1 MDNAK
6 VAVIAVVVLV
16 VLASLGLAL
25 INFSGPD
32 VKVGVAW
39 REGSP
44 ETLVDTCT
52 AIEEAGG
59 TCVMLGQVFCDGL
72 EYDDRGRLVAGL
84 EENGMLGPEA
94 AQTVKSGTW
103 RASNAAGVVGELRAV
118 VFTGGEDI
126 SPNLYADPQPW
137 VDTGED
143 VPSNPERDVSDYLTM
158 SYCLDM
164 DIPVLAICRG
174 MQMLSVVSGAA
185 MIQDIPGYFEDQ
197 GVTYAYEHRN
207 PMPQSGYRD
216 FAKHSVDVFERTILH
231 SVYGKA
237 LLERCPSWHHQ
248 AVASVDGTLLT
259 VSAMSYAGGVPII
272 EGVERADKTFAVGV
286 QYHPETAVSR
296 GSGGQDSG
304 YMDYDDAIAVFKTI
318 VQLASLPLRPI

>member
-44 ETLVDTCT
+44 ETLTDTCRS
-52 AIEEAGG
+52 IEAAGG
-59 TCVMLGQVFCDGL
+59 TCVMLGQVYCYGL
-72 EYDDRGRLVAGL
+72 EYDDRGRLVSGL

-94 AQTVKSGTW
+94 AETVKDGTW
-103 RASNAAGVVGELRAV
+103 RASNAADVVGDLRAV
-118 VFTGGEDI
+118 VFSGGEDI
-126 SPNLYADPQPW
+126 SPNLYADPQAW

-174 MQMLSVVSGAA
+174 MQMLSIVSGAD
-185 MIQDIPGYFEDQ
+185 MMQDIAMHFEDQ
-197 GVTYAYEHRN
+197 GVPYDYEHRN
-207 PMPQSGYRD
+207 PMPPSGYRD
-216 FAKHSVDVFERTILH
+216 FAKHSVEVSQGTVLF
-231 SVYGKA
+231 SVYGKT
-237 LLERCPSWHHQ
+237 LLEGCPSWHHQ
-248 AVASVDGTLLT
+248 AVSSVKGTSLT
-259 VSAMSYAGGVPII
+259 VSAMSHAGGVPII
-272 EGVERADKTFAVGV
+272 EGVERTDKTFAVGV

-304 YMDYDDAIAVFKTI
+304 YMDYDDAIMIFKTI
-318 VQLASLPLRPI
+318 VQLASLPLRTF

>member
-6 VAVIAVVVLV
+6 VAVIAVVALV
-16 VLASLGLAL
+16 ALASLGLAL
-25 INFSGPD
+25 MNSSGPE

-44 ETLVDTCT
+44 ETLVDACKS
-52 AIEEAGG
+52 IEEAGG
-59 TCVMLGQVFCDGL
+59 TYVMLGQVFCDNL
-72 EYDDRGRLVAGL
+72 EYDDRGKLVSGL

-94 AQTVKSGTW
+94 AQTVKAGTW
-103 RASNAAGVVGELRAV
+103 RASNAAEAVGSLRAV

-185 MIQDIPGYFEDQ
+185 MVQDIQGYFEDQ
-197 GVTYAYEHRN
+197 GVPYGYEHRN

-231 SVYGKA
+231 SIYGKA

-248 AVASVDGTLLT
+248 AVLSVEGTSLT
-259 VSAMSYAGGVPII
+259 VSAMSYAGGVAII
-272 EGVERADKTFAVGV
+272 EGVERADRTFAVGV

-296 GSGGQDSG
+296 GSGGHDSG

-318 VQLASLPLRPI
+318 VRLASEPLRPF